1 MDVEK
6 VKSLFEQAEADQFRA
21 GEELN
26 RPSSDVVRYS
36 ACMFARRALHQYM
49 TGLYILYSLENNE
62 SPKENQTLDELISYC
77 GTHNQQIRQIDFSRI
92 HCSCTDV
99 MNEGENEIIYCED
112 VMKVRQ
118 CKEIGDLVRDLL
130 ILKL

>member
-1 MDVEK
+1 MDGEK

-36 ACMFARRALHQYM
+36 ACTFARRALHQYM
-49 TGLYILYSLENNE
+49 TGLYTLYALENNDT
-62 SPKENQTLDELISYC
+62 PKESQTLDELIDYC
-77 GTHNQQIRQIDFSRI
+77 GRHNPQIRQIDFSTI
-92 HCSCTDV
+92 QCSCTDV
-99 MNEGENEIIYCED
+99 MNEGDSEIVYCED

-130 ILKL
+130 RSKL